1 MALNKIERRK
11 RIHYRIRKVVNG
23 TAERPRMVVFRSNK
37 QIYVQ
42 VVDDLRA
49 QLFVQPLQMTRHL
62 QQSARARLVSRQQL
76 SSERRSQSAHSQQV
90 SLLSHLTVVVTS
102 IMEELKVWQTLP
114 VKVA

>member
-42 VVDDLRA
+42 VVDDLKG
-49 QLFVQPLQMTRHL
+49 MTL
-62 QQSARARLVSRQQL
+62 CAA
-76 SSERRSQSAHSQQV
+76 A
-90 SLLSHLTVVVTS
+90 
-102 IMEELKVWQTLP
+102 
-114 VKVA
+114 